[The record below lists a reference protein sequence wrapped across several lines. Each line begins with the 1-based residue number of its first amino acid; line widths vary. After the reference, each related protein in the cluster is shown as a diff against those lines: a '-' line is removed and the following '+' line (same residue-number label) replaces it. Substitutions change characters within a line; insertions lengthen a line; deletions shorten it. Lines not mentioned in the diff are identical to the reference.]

1 MKEAIVLLAKNS
13 CILSRIYEE
22 KEIPMPEDLEQLSSN
37 NSQALAILK
46 QPKCKRCGDR
56 KPESYLRW
64 LCELKEEDEQ
74 LGHKDLT
81 RTHNQKRELYQMYV
95 NSFLV
100 CPDCQ
105 QPKDQPSSKL
115 TKKFRELI
123 KLSEEHLS
131 DNKIGRLQA
140 YGKEACKLLDKS
152 EAEKE
157 NLHKFIVE
165 ILGDVS
171 VQDFDRI
178 VKNTLN
184 FADLQTKL
192 DTSEASRKELL
203 EACKETQKLFAFI
216 AENYK
221 SAPHFPTAERLV
233 DAVIAKA
240 EKEGKRE
247 SNH

>member
-152 EAEKE
+152 EA
-157 NLHKFIVE
+157 
-165 ILGDVS
+165 
-171 VQDFDRI
+171 
-178 VKNTLN
+178 
-184 FADLQTKL
+184 
-192 DTSEASRKELL
+192 SRKELL
-203 EACKETQKLFAFI
+203 EACKEAQKLFGFI

-221 SAPHFPTAERLV
+221 SAPHFPNAERLV
-233 DAVIAKA
+233 DAAIAKA